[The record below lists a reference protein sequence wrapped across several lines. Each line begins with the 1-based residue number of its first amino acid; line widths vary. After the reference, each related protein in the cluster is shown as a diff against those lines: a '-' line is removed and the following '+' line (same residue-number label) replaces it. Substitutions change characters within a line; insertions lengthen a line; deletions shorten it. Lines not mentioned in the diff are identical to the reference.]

1 MLNLNVCKREGGN
14 EGQDTRYWWYCWD
27 LYAVGVFCI
36 FLSADIITRKSWCN
50 DIEAMAKV
58 NILPQQVQTI
68 GTLFAKKRGEVV
80 LLRAGNFH
88 YQLMP
93 KFPCSSELSPKC
105 SVTWPRHQLIP
116 RVRRP
121 PASFWFASSLN
132 FLLNISLSSS
142 WSGWKTFRPTSLT
155 TCCGAIPCLSI
166 VVSAKWTFV
175 CQQVVCGGVPN
186 VLFSWAA
193 TQVYFWRSQMGGGW
207 V

>member
-68 GTLFAKKRGEVV
+68 GTFFCKKKGER
-80 LLRAGNFH
+80 LCFWELEISIISSCRSSRAA
-88 YQLMP
+88 LS
-93 KFPCSSELSPKC
+93 FPPNARS
-105 SVTWPRHQLIP
+105 RDFGHQLIP

-132 FLLNISLSSS
+132 FLSNISLRST
-142 WSGWKTFRPTSLT
+142 WSGERVEDISTHHPDYLLWCHSLSVHS
-155 TCCGAIPCLSI
+155 CFCQVNFCLP
-166 VVSAKWTFV
+166 A
-175 CQQVVCGGVPN
+175 GGM
-186 VLFSWAA
+186 WWC
-193 TQVYFWRSQMGGGW
+193 T
-207 V
+207 

>member
-1 MLNLNVCKREGGN
+1 MQWYRSHGKSKYTSTTSSDHWNPFCKKKGRGCAFES
-14 EGQDTRYWWYCWD
+14 WK
-27 LYAVGVFCI
+27 FP
-36 FLSADIITRKSWCN
+36 LSAHAEVPVQLW
-50 DIEAMAKV
+50 AF
-58 NILPQQVQTI
+58 PQM
-68 GTLFAKKRGEVV
+68 
-80 LLRAGNFH
+80 LRH
-88 YQLMP
+88 
-93 KFPCSSELSPKC
+93 
-105 SVTWPRHQLIP
+105 VTETQLIP

-132 FLLNISLSSS
+132 FLLNISLWSS
-142 WSGWKTFRPTSLT
+142 WSGWKTFRPTILT